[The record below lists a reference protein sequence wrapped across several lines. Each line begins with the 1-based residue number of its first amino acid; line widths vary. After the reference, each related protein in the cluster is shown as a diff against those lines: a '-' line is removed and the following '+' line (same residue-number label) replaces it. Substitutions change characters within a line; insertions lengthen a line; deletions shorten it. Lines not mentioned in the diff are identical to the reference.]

1 MRSIKAAIAKASTL
15 EEIERLNQQLRT
27 GQVPGTVPAK
37 KNTAG
42 PKNIFLYLIFFSV
55 FRIRKFS
62 GLPDPDLLVRGTD
75 PDPPIIKQKLEEN
88 PWFLLFCDFIM
99 TFYM

>member
-1 MRSIKAAIAKASTL
+1 LLQVRSIKAAIAKASTL

-42 PKNIFLYLIFFSV
+42 PKSIFYRIFFSV
-55 FRIRKFS
+55 FRIRKVL
-62 GLPDPDLLVRGTD
+62 GPR
-75 PDPPIIKQKLEEN
+75 IRI
-88 PWFLLFCDFIM
+88 C
-99 TFYM
+99 

>member
-1 MRSIKAAIAKASTL
+1 LLQVRSIKAAIAKASTL

-42 PKNIFLYLIFFSV
+42 PKNIFFIPYLFPGV
-55 FRIRKFS
+55 
-62 GLPDPDLLVRGTD
+62 PDP
-75 PDPPIIKQKLEEN
+75 
-88 PWFLLFCDFIM
+88 
-99 TFYM
+99 